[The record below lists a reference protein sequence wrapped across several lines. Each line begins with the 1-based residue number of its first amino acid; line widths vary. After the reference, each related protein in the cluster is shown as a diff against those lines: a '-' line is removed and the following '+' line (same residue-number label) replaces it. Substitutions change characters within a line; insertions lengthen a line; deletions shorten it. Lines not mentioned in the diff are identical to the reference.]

1 MTPNTTNNHT
11 IFSNMPVKTVNIAI
25 VGTGV
30 VGSSF
35 LNQLINLKSAYVN
48 YNLVAIL
55 NTKTHLISEDY
66 SPLPI
71 KTDSWAAY
79 LKENATQSALAP
91 SELVAY
97 LKKSTNPSILVDNT
111 SNEAWAYSYPE
122 FVSNGISIATPNKKA
137 FSSDLKLW
145 NQLFS
150 GNPENGLVYHEA
162 TVGAGLPVVNFI
174 KEQIQTGDEIEKIE
188 GIFSGSLSFIFNTF
202 SSTDKN
208 FSEIVAEAKSLGY
221 TEPDPRD
228 DLSGM
233 DVARK
238 VTILARIAG
247 LEIKSASP
255 ESFPINSF
263 IPGDLAKVPTS
274 EEFMQKLPEHDE
286 EIKDLKETAAKKDLV
301 LRFVGSVDVK
311 NNKVSVG
318 IQEYSTSHP
327 FASLKG
333 SDNVISI
340 KTKRYQNPVII
351 QGAGAG
357 ADVTAAGVLTDVIK
371 IAERI

>member
-1 MTPNTTNNHT
+1 MT
-11 IFSNMPVKTVNIAI
+11 IKTVNIAI

-35 LNQLINLKSAYVN
+35 LNQLINLKSAYVK

-66 SPLPI
+66 SSLPV
-71 KTDSWAAY
+71 KTDTWADY
-79 LKENATQSALAP
+79 LKANATQAPLSP
-91 SELVAY
+91 SELVDY
-97 LKKSTNPSILVDNT
+97 LKKSSNPSILVDNT
-111 SNEAWAYSYPE
+111 SNETWAYSYPD
-122 FVSNGISIATPNKKA
+122 FVNNGISIATPNKKA

-202 SSTDKN
+202 SSTNKN
-208 FSEIVAEAKSLGY
+208 FSEIVAETKSLGY

-255 ESFPINSF
+255 DSFPINSF

-274 EEFMQKLPEHDE
+274 EEFMQKLPEHDQ
-286 EIKDLKETAAKKDLV
+286 EIKDLKDNAAKKDLV

-318 IQEYSTSHP
+318 IQEYSTAHP

-357 ADVTAAGVLTDVIK
+357 ADVTAAGVLSDVIK
-371 IAERI
+371 IAERV